1 AVYGPKALFLAGF
14 ATVGVGSLIN
24 GFAVNGPMLFVI
36 RALQG
41 VGAALT
47 IPSAV
52 TMIVLLFPNRT
63 EQDRALGIFAGLGA
77 AGHVGGLVILQW
89 RDYIRENRMEMVF
102 LDNGNDS
109 FRTISRHVH
118 ILSEPSTLKE

>member
-63 EQDRALGIFAGLGA
+63 EQDRLGA
-77 AGHVGGLVILQW
+77 AGHVGGLVIK
-89 RDYIRENRMEMVF
+89 NRMEMVF

-109 FRTISRHVH
+109 LRTLSRHVH
-118 ILSEPSTLKE
+118 ILPEPSTLKE